1 MKLSTLATTLP
12 LCLALMTTA
21 KLRATDFIHFDTPLY
36 KYRVYLTDKKGT
48 PYSVKRPEQFLSQK
62 SIERRK
68 RLKLKVDK
76 HDLPLTPAYVDGIRA
91 KGLRV
96 VNKSKWNNTLVVE
109 TTDSTLAQSLT
120 TLPYVKSVR
129 RVYTRPDSIAAPDTT
144 DRHNRL
150 TGKLDS
156 TANYYGHGYGQ
167 IEMLNGLRLHDAGLR
182 GQGMTIAVI
191 DGGFYNA
198 DILPGLKETRILGT
212 RNFVNDDP
220 DVYAAHWHGMAVL
233 SCIGARAPYSLVGT
247 APEASFYLLMSEDTP
262 TEHMVEEDNW
272 CAAVEYAD
280 SLGVD
285 IITSSLGYYTYDDPA
300 ESHTYRELD
309 GRTALNSRTAS
320 LAASRGIL
328 VLNSAGNA
336 GNDRWKKISVPAD
349 ATDILTVGAVDSLR
363 RNTLFSSLGNTADG
377 RIKPDVMALGEGAA
391 AFEIDGSISR
401 VNGTSFSTPILCG
414 MVACLWQAFP
424 DRRPEE
430 VIDAVRRSADNADHP
445 DNVYG
450 YGIPDMWKAYQI
462 LKED

>member
-1 MKLSTLATTLP
+1 MKKLLLLLLILA
-12 LCLALMTTA
+12 AGTA
-21 KLRATDFIHFDTPLY
+21 RAGRYVHFDTPLY
-36 KYRVYLTDKKGT
+36 KFRVYLTDKKGT
-48 PYSVKRPEQFLSQK
+48 PYSVKHPEQFLSQK
-62 SIERRK
+62 SIDRRK
-68 RLKLKVDK
+68 RLRLKVDE
-76 HDLPLTPAYVDGIRA
+76 HDLPLTPAYVDGIQA

-109 TTDSTLAQSLT
+109 TADTALAQSLT
-120 TLPYVKSVR
+120 ALPYVKGIR
-129 RVYTRPDSIAAPDTT
+129 RIYTRPDSIAAPDTT
-144 DRHNRL
+144 DRHSRL

-156 TANYYGHGYGQ
+156 TSNYYGHGYAQ
-167 IEMLNGLRLHDAGLR
+167 IQMLNGLRLHEAGLR

-198 DILPGLKETRILGT
+198 DILPGLKGTRILGT

-220 DVYAAHWHGMAVL
+220 DVYAAHWHGMMVL
-233 SCIGARAPYSLVGT
+233 ACIGARASYSLVGT

-391 AFEIDGSISR
+391 AFEVDGSIIR

-430 VIDAVRRSADNADHP
+430 IIDAVRRSADNADHP

-450 YGIPDMWKAYQI
+450 YGIPDMWKAYQF
-462 LKED
+462 LDKK

>member
-1 MKLSTLATTLP
+1 MKLSTLVTTLT
-12 LCLALMTTA
+12 LSLALMTTA

-144 DRHNRL
+144 DRHSRL

-198 DILPGLKETRILGT
+198 DILPGLKGTRILGT

-309 GRTALNSRTAS
+309 GPYRPQQLHGFARRQPRHPGAQQRRQCRQRPMEKDQR
-320 LAASRGIL
+320 ASRRDRHPHRRRCRQPASQHPLLLTRQHGRRPHQTRRHGPRRGRRGIRSRRFHHPRQRHV
-328 VLNSAGNA
+328 VLHPYPVRHGGLPVAGLPRPSPR
-336 GNDRWKKISVPAD
+336 G
-349 ATDILTVGAVDSLR
+349 GHR
-363 RNTLFSSLGNTADG
+363 R
-377 RIKPDVMALGEGAA
+377 RPALG
-391 AFEIDGSISR
+391 
-401 VNGTSFSTPILCG
+401 
-414 MVACLWQAFP
+414 
-424 DRRPEE
+424 
-430 VIDAVRRSADNADHP
+430 
-445 DNVYG
+445 
-450 YGIPDMWKAYQI
+450 
-462 LKED
+462 

>member
-1 MKLSTLATTLP
+1 MKKLLLLLLILA
-12 LCLALMTTA
+12 AGTA
-21 KLRATDFIHFDTPLY
+21 RAGRYVHFDTPLY
-36 KYRVYLTDKKGT
+36 KFRVYLTDKKGT
-48 PYSVKRPEQFLSQK
+48 PYSVKHPEQFLSQK
-62 SIERRK
+62 SIDRRK
-68 RLKLKVDK
+68 RLRLKVDE
-76 HDLPLTPAYVDGIRA
+76 HDLPLTPAYVDGIQA

-109 TTDSTLAQSLT
+109 TTDTALAQSLT
-120 TLPYVKSVR
+120 ALPYVKGIR
-129 RVYTRPDSIAAPDTT
+129 RIYTRPDSIAAPDTT
-144 DRHNRL
+144 DRHSRL

-156 TANYYGHGYGQ
+156 TSNYYGHGYAQ
-167 IEMLNGLRLHDAGLR
+167 IQMLNGLRLHEAGLR

-198 DILPGLKETRILGT
+198 DILPGLKGTRILGT

-220 DVYAAHWHGMAVL
+220 DVYAAH
-233 SCIGARAPYSLVGT
+233 
-247 APEASFYLLMSEDTP
+247 PEASFYLLMSEDTP

-391 AFEIDGSISR
+391 AFEVDGSIIR

-430 VIDAVRRSADNADHP
+430 IIDAVRRSADNADHP

-450 YGIPDMWKAYQI
+450 YGIPDMWKAYQF
-462 LKED
+462 LDKK

>member
-1 MKLSTLATTLP
+1 MKLSTLVTTLT
-12 LCLALMTTA
+12 LSLALMTTA

-144 DRHNRL
+144 DRHSRL

-198 DILPGLKETRILGT
+198 DILPGLKGTRILGT

-280 SLGVD
+280 SLVWTSLPARSAITPTTTRLKATPIVNSTAVPPSTAARLRSPPAAASWCSTAPAMQATTDGKRSACQPTRP
-285 IITSSLGYYTYDDPA
+285 TSSP
-300 ESHTYRELD
+300 
-309 GRTALNSRTAS
+309 
-320 LAASRGIL
+320 
-328 VLNSAGNA
+328 
-336 GNDRWKKISVPAD
+336 
-349 ATDILTVGAVDSLR
+349 
-363 RNTLFSSLGNTADG
+363 
-377 RIKPDVMALGEGAA
+377 
-391 AFEIDGSISR
+391 
-401 VNGTSFSTPILCG
+401 
-414 MVACLWQAFP
+414 
-424 DRRPEE
+424 
-430 VIDAVRRSADNADHP
+430 
-445 DNVYG
+445 
-450 YGIPDMWKAYQI
+450 
-462 LKED
+462 